1 MQHHIDPHEL
11 GHGDIRRTE
20 SGVIDT
26 DYYQQHARAQ
36 RAGFLRAVI
45 SCLVRGGRRAWG
57 CIRAKLNER
66 STRQSLSRLSSREL
80 KDIGLAR
87 SDFDALGDGSYFS
100 DPTRYVRSRERLRK
114 CA

>member
-1 MQHHIDPHEL
+1 MHHDDPHEVMQAA
-11 GHGDIRRTE
+11 IRRTE

-26 DYYQQHARAQ
+26 DFYQQHARAQ
-36 RAGFLRAVI
+36 RAGFVRAVV
-45 SCLVRGGRRAWG
+45 SCLVRNGRRVWE

-66 STRQSLSRLSSREL
+66 STRQSLARLSSREL

-87 SDFDALGDGSYFS
+87 SDFDALGNGSYFS

>member
-26 DYYQQHARAQ
+26 DYYRQRARAL
-36 RAGFLRAVI
+36 RAGFLHAVV
-45 SCLVRGGRRAWG
+45 SCLVRGGRRAWE

-66 STRQSLSRLSSREL
+66 STRQSLSRLSTREL
-80 KDIGLAR
+80 KDLGL
-87 SDFDALGDGSYFS
+87 
-100 DPTRYVRSRERLRK
+100 
-114 CA
+114 

>member
-1 MQHHIDPHEL
+1 MNHRDPEQNP
-11 GHGDIRRTE
+11 
-20 SGVIDT
+20 
-26 DYYQQHARAQ
+26 QQDP
-36 RAGFLRAVI
+36 AGKSPEHVD
-45 SCLVRGGRRAWG
+45 VDD
-57 CIRAKLNER
+57 IRAKLNER
-66 STRQSLSRLSSREL
+66 GTRQLLSRLSSREL